1 MNSFCRPLYS
11 RDVAWDF
18 LENVLDVKSDNV
30 SFVSIL
36 NKIMD
41 EERLSFDVDDT
52 LKSTI
57 RDPRWR
63 LKEDREK
70 LRKEIVYDMLTK
82 KRLDNDDD
90 VVIGKGGGLPQ
101 NDIKARRKHFM

>member
-11 RDVAWDF
+11 RDVVWNF
-18 LENVLDVKSDNV
+18 WENVLGVKSNNV

-41 EERLSFDVDDT
+41 EERSSFDVDDT
-52 LKSTI
+52 LKSNI
-57 RDPRWR
+57 RDSKWR

-70 LRKEIVYDMLTK
+70 LRQEIVYDMLTK
-82 KRLDNDDD
+82 KRF
-90 VVIGKGGGLPQ
+90 GKRFPS
-101 NDIKARRKHFM
+101 

>member
-18 LENVLDVKSDNV
+18 LENVLGVKSNNV

-41 EERLSFDVDDT
+41 EERPSFDVDDT
-52 LKSTI
+52 LKSNI
-57 RDPRWR
+57 RDPKWR

-70 LRKEIVYDMLTK
+70 LRQEIVYDMLTK
-82 KRLDNDDD
+82 KTISHKMECFD
-90 VVIGKGGGLPQ
+90 
-101 NDIKARRKHFM
+101 ARTAHIWE